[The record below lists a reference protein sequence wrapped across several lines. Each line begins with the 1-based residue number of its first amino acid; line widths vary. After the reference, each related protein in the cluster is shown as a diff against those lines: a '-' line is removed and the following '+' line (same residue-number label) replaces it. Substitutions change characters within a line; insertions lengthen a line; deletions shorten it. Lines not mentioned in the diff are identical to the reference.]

1 MNDKLFKVMCLF
13 VFIRNVTSTI
23 KFCPSIASSGNYIL
37 HAITVNRFSAP
48 NRSNNTFRV
57 RLTRDP
63 TLVCTRA
70 AQPYRPDSR
79 DSTARGARRSYF
91 SLSLSLSLS
100 FLHLA
105 THYPV
110 SVHER
115 VSPINLSGESRLNL
129 EREFYLA
136 SFNCSMGGAMG
147 ASRWPAFLL
156 VVDRREIGSDDD
168 FQTLEETRVS
178 LRHRGGN
185 RDERTSKFRKRQ
197 LVNSTNGARDSR
209 F

>member
-1 MNDKLFKVMCLF
+1 M
-13 VFIRNVTSTI
+13 
-23 KFCPSIASSGNYIL
+23 PPPGNYIL

-185 RDERTSKFRKRQ
+185 RDERTSKFRKR
-197 LVNSTNGARDSR
+197 
-209 F
+209 

>member
-1 MNDKLFKVMCLF
+1 MPRNRIGP
-13 VFIRNVTSTI
+13 IR
-23 KFCPSIASSGNYIL
+23 
-37 HAITVNRFSAP
+37 AIPQREG
-48 NRSNNTFRV
+48 RV
-57 RLTRDP
+57 VRT
-63 TLVCTRA
+63 
-70 AQPYRPDSR
+70 
-79 DSTARGARRSYF
+79 

-156 VVDRREIGSDDD
+156 VVDRREIGNDDD

-185 RDERTSKFRKRQ
+185 RDE
-197 LVNSTNGARDSR
+197 
-209 F
+209 